1 MNSMNISTENHET
14 TSSANA
20 DTLVAAGGVS
30 RTKMFLGTYTVKQ
43 LNEQGQL
50 ETVTVNIPDEIY

>member
-1 MNSMNISTENHET
+1 MNSMNITTENREAT
-14 TSSANA
+14 ANA
-20 DTLVAAGGVS
+20 DTLAAAGSVS

>member
-1 MNSMNISTENHET
+1 MNSINVITEHDENT
-14 TSSANA
+14 ANA
-20 DTLVAAGGVS
+20 DTLAAAGSVS

-50 ETVTVNIPDEIY
+50 EAVTINIPDEIY